1 MFVRTH
7 RQSKTCRIIALPLRS
22 GGRFGTTGGH
32 MDVLWL
38 SLIVLAIVGH
48 LLITRASLGFG
59 YTLGLRRNQ
68 WHVLVIAHVVVGIVV
83 SALIARFAPARI
95 GYVPWPWL
103 AYMSVCIAAVPVGIV
118 VIEWRRRRAIPAL
131 QLSNHTSTHD
141 AVKALGHVPAP
152 MNLTG
157 RIARLRGNEMFHVDL
172 TTRTIVLPRLP
183 RELDGFSILHLTDL
197 HFHGVPDRKYFEWA
211 CELCAKEQP
220 ADMIALTGDIVDREE
235 LIDWLLDTLG
245 RLGASARLGAYF
257 ILGNHDLDCDPTKI
271 KTAMAQ
277 IGWTWLGARCIT
289 IEDRGQRIA
298 LAGNEVPWAGKRPV
312 CDDVARSA
320 ALKVMLSHAPHE
332 VRWAQG
338 ENFDLALA
346 GHLHGGQIR
355 FPLAGPIIGGRF
367 ASGIFDL
374 PPTVL
379 HVSRGLGALTP
390 LRFGCRPEAVKL
402 VLKMRQ

>member
-1 MFVRTH
+1 
-7 RQSKTCRIIALPLRS
+7 
-22 GGRFGTTGGH
+22 

-68 WHVLVIAHVVVGIVV
+68 WHALVIGHVIVGVGV
-83 SALIARFAPARI
+83 SVLIARYAHARI
-95 GYVPWPWL
+95 GRVPWLWL
-103 AYMSVCIAAVPVGIV
+103 AYMSICVLAVPLGIV
-118 VIEWRRRRAIPAL
+118 VIEWRRRRAIPAI

-141 AVKALGHVPAP
+141 AIEAIGRVPAP
-152 MNLTG
+152 MSFTG
-157 RIARLRGNEMFHVDL
+157 RMARLPGNEMFNVDL

-197 HFHGVPDRKYFEWA
+197 HFHGVPDRSYFEWA
-211 CELCAKEQP
+211 CEMCAKEQP
-220 ADMIALTGDIVDREE
+220 ADMIALTGDIVDRED
-235 LIDWLLDTLG
+235 LIDWLPSTLG
-245 RLGASARLGAYF
+245 RLRESARLGAYF
-257 ILGNHDLDCDPTKI
+257 VLGNHDLDCDPTKI
-271 KTAMAQ
+271 KSAMEQ
-277 IGWTWLGARCIT
+277 IGWTWLGGRCIT
-289 IEDRGQRIA
+289 SEDHGQRIA
-298 LAGNEVPWAGKRPV
+298 IAGNEVPWAGKRPM
-312 CDDVARSA
+312 CDDAVRSA
-320 ALKVMLSHAPHE
+320 TLKIMLSHAPHE
-332 VRWAQG
+332 VRWAQR

-390 LRFGCRPEAVKL
+390 LRFRCRPEAVRL
-402 VLKMRQ
+402 VLKART